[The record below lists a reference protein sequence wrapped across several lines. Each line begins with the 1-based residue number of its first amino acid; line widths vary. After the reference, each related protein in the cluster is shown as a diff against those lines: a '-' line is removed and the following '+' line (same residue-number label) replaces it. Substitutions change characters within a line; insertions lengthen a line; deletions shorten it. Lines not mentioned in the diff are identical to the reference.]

1 MACVNVIAADS
12 DSEAEY
18 LATSF
23 YQLALGLFRK
33 DRRPL
38 PAPVD
43 SMEGV
48 WTEAEELGVLQMM
61 EYSFIGNAT
70 TVSASLQSFLDKTG
84 VDEIMVASHVFGLP
98 AKMRSLELTASLF
111 LTEPKMIGADK
122 S

>member
-1 MACVNVIAADS
+1 M
-12 DSEAEY
+12 
-18 LATSF
+18 
-23 YQLALGLFRK
+23 
-33 DRRPL
+33 

-48 WTEAEELGVLQMM
+48 WTEAEEFGVLQMM

-70 TVSASLQSFLDKTG
+70 TVSASLQSFLDKTE

-111 LTEPKMIGADK
+111 LTEHKMIADK